1 MLPNPLCG
9 CSKLRDVPD
18 HQEVFVN
25 NDTDCSVIVELNAR
39 SDDVADDRICRH
51 LFEDLAEYNSA
62 TASSVVLDSEMPADS
77 CPHFS

>member
-1 MLPNPLCG
+1 M
-9 CSKLRDVPD
+9 
-18 HQEVFVN
+18 FVN

-39 SDDVADDRICRH
+39 SDDVSDERIARH

-62 TASSVVLDSEMPADS
+62 SASSVVLDSDMPADS